1 MNKFK
6 KPTETKKPT
15 STNSSARKIV
25 RAFNFGGLIEKESL
39 VKLMPYIL
47 FLTILAITYIANS
60 YLAEKKIR
68 NIEHLNSELK
78 ELRSE
83 YISTKSDLMH
93 KSKQSEV
100 AKAVEPLGIKES
112 VDPPVKVRITK
123 KDTRKAKNQD

>member
-1 MNKFK
+1 MNHFK
-6 KPTETKKPT
+6 KAKEKKEKGNQ
-15 STNSSARKIV
+15 NSSARKIV
-25 RAFNFGGLIEKESL
+25 RALNFGGLIEKESL

-47 FLTILAITYIANS
+47 FLTVLAIVYIANS

-68 NIEHLNSELK
+68 NIENMHNELK

-83 YISTKSDLMH
+83 YISTKSELMH

-100 AKAVEPLGIKES
+100 AKEVSALGIKES
-112 VDPPVKVRITK
+112 VDPPVKIKITK